1 MAVRQA
7 AVRSD
12 YIVFYPV
19 STRWVDNDI
28 YGHVNNAVYY
38 TYFDSA
44 VNQYL
49 IEQGELD
56 IHSGEVVGFVVN
68 SGCEYSSPVAYPDE
82 LEVGIRADKIGN
94 SSVQYGV
101 AIFKKGA
108 VEASAYG
115 HFVHVFVDQN
125 SNKPVS
131 IPIAIHTALQAIAK
145 SD

>member
-1 MAVRQA
+1 MVARQVV
-7 AVRSD
+7 VRSD
-12 YIVFYPV
+12 YAVFYPV

-56 IHSGEVVGFVVN
+56 IHNGDVVGFVVN
-68 SGCEYSSPVAYPDE
+68 SGCEYSSPVAYPDQ
-82 LEVGIRADKIGN
+82 LEIGVRADKIGN

-101 AIFKKGA
+101 AVFKQGA
-108 VEASAYG
+108 AEASAYG
-115 HFVHVFVDQN
+115 HFVHVFVDKA
-125 SNKPVS
+125 SNKAVS
-131 IPIAIHTALQAIAK
+131 IPAGIHAALQTIIVK
-145 SD
+145 P

>member
-1 MAVRQA
+1 MAARQVA
-7 AVRSD
+7 ARSD
-12 YIVFYPV
+12 YSVFYPV

-49 IEQGELD
+49 IEQGGLD
-56 IHSGEVVGFVVN
+56 IHNGEVVGFVVN

-82 LEVGIRADKIGN
+82 LEVGMRADKVGN

-101 AIFKKGA
+101 AVFKKGA
-108 VEASAYG
+108 AEASAYG
-115 HFVHVFVDQN
+115 HFVHVFVDKA
-125 SNKPVS
+125 SNKAVS
-131 IPIAIHTALQAIAK
+131 IPAGIHSALQAIVK
-145 SD
+145 S

>member
-1 MAVRQA
+1 MVSRQA

-12 YIVFYPV
+12 YAVFYPV

-56 IHSGEVVGFVVN
+56 IHHGEIVGFVVN
-68 SGCEYSSPVAYPDE
+68 SGCEYSSPVAYPDQ

-101 AIFKKGA
+101 AVFKKDA
-108 VEASAYG
+108 VEASAHG
-115 HFVHVFVDQN
+115 HFVHVFVN
-125 SNKPVS
+125 KVSNKAVS
-131 IPIAIHTALQAIAK
+131 IPTAIHVALQNIVK
-145 SD
+145 SV

>member
-1 MAVRQA
+1 MAARQVA
-7 AVRSD
+7 NRSD
-12 YIVFYPV
+12 YAVFYSV

-56 IHSGEVVGFVVN
+56 IHSGDVVGFVVN
-68 SGCEYSSPVAYPDE
+68 SGCEYSSPVAYPDQ

-101 AIFKKGA
+101 AVFKKGA
-108 VEASAYG
+108 TEASAHG
-115 HFVHVFVDQN
+115 HFVHVFVDKA
-125 SNKPVS
+125 SNKAVS
-131 IPIAIHTALQAIAK
+131 IPATIHTALQTIAK
-145 SD
+145 S

>member
-1 MAVRQA
+1 MASRQA

-12 YIVFYPV
+12 YAVFYPV

-56 IHSGEVVGFVVN
+56 IHSGDVVGFVVN
-68 SGCEYSSPVAYPDE
+68 SGCEYSSPVTYPDE

-101 AIFKKGA
+101 AVFKKGA
-108 VEASAYG
+108 AEASAHG
-115 HFVHVFVDQN
+115 HFVHVFVDKA
-125 SNKPVS
+125 SNTSVP
-131 IPIAIHTALQAIAK
+131 IPATIHAALQAIVK
-145 SD
+145 S